1 MVHCISIFIFIF
13 IFLEGGGLKNSK
25 VSNPDYHAYNHV
37 TIISCE
43 YQGQMKQVLLIIVR
57 NITFSSRV

>member
-1 MVHCISIFIFIF
+1 MVHCISIW
-13 IFLEGGGLKNSK
+13 GGWLKELKN
-25 VSNPDYHAYNHV
+25 YHTYNHV

-57 NITFSSRV
+57 YITFPSPV

>member
-1 MVHCISIFIFIF
+1 MVHCISIFTFIF
-13 IFLEGGGLKNSK
+13 IFLEGGGGLKELKN
-25 VSNPDYHAYNHV
+25 YHTYNHV

>member
-1 MVHCISIFIFIF
+1 MVHCISIFTFIF
-13 IFLEGGGLKNSK
+13 IFLEGGGLKELKN
-25 VSNPDYHAYNHV
+25 YHTYNHV